1 MNRMGKPTLYG
12 HPNSPY
18 VRAARMTL
26 HEKGVDYEL
35 AVLDFAGLATPEHR
49 RRHPFGKMPAFQHDD
64 LTVFESDAIC
74 RYVDE
79 AFPGPRLQPATP
91 AGRARMTQWVSVY
104 NSYCFNP
111 IAKDIFFQRIVG
123 PRFFG
128 RPTDEAVIAAAVPV
142 VEHRLALLDAVLA
155 EDAFLAGD
163 RVSIADLIL
172 LPAITLLSLTPEGP
186 KLLPKAPGVT
196 AWKQRMDA
204 RQSAKDT
211 MPVW

>member
-1 MNRMGKPTLYG
+1 MNRMGKPTLFG

-35 AVLDFAGLATPEHR
+35 AVLDFADLATPEHR
-49 RRHPFGKMPAFQHDD
+49 RRHLFGKMPAFQHDD
-64 LTVFESDAIC
+64 LTIFETDAIC

-79 AFPGPRLQPATP
+79 AFPGPSLQPETP

-111 IAKDIFFQRIVG
+111 IAKGIFFQRVVG
-123 PRFFG
+123 PRFLG
-128 RPTDEAVIAAAVPV
+128 RPTDEAVIAATVPV
-142 VEHRLALLDAVLA
+142 VEDRLALLNGVLTR
-155 EDAFLAGD
+155 DAFLAGD
-163 RVSIADLIL
+163 EVSIADLIL

-186 KLLPKAPGVT
+186 RLLPKAPEVT

-204 RQSAKDT
+204 RQSAEAT